1 MENPG
6 GDFVRIFICWWH
18 DRWYNCDVLISSQDT
33 EELFCGGTADD
44 DRDTAC
50 GAVLLYESTVVNW
63 EVQRDNNL
71 HSVKTI
77 RIEQEQRMKNT
88 RGEDMGIL
96 GNILWFIFGGFAA
109 GLSWVIAGIGWCI
122 TIIGIPIGLQCFKFA
137 GLAFFPFGKE
147 VTYGGGAMSFIANIF
162 WLLLT
167 GIPMAIADVVW
178 GCILCI
184 TIIGIPFGKQFF
196 KLAKLSLMPFGATV
210 A

>member
-6 GDFVRIFICWWH
+6 GDFARIFICWRC

-33 EELFCGGTADD
+33 EELFRGGTSDD
-44 DRDTAC
+44 DRDTDR
-50 GAVLLYESTVVNW
+50 GAVLLYECTVVSHCSL
-63 EVQRDNNL
+63 EAKRGNNSNKKKL
-71 HSVKTI
+71 
-77 RIEQEQRMKNT
+77 RIKILGGENKN
-88 RGEDMGIL
+88 MGIL

-147 VTYGGGAMSFIANIF
+147 VTYGGGAMSLIANIF